1 MSATNFFFLK
11 EGFYFFNLYLFI
23 YMAVPGLSCGRQD
36 LQFSLQHAGFLVA
49 AGELLVEG
57 YEI

>member
-1 MSATNFFFLK
+1 
-11 EGFYFFNLYLFI
+11 
-23 YMAVPGLSCGRQD
+23 MAVPGLSCGRQD
-36 LQFSLQHAGFLVA
+36 LQLSLQQAGFSVA